1 MRRLSPRRVPEQR
14 SRPLQVIGW
23 QGLALLIPVEA
34 SAEPGDAEGRVASR
48 AMVHWTAAQLDWL
61 RVTLGSGLCLSHI
74 RNLLPSR
81 R

>member
-34 SAEPGDAEGRVASR
+34 SAEPGDAEGTGGVPC
-48 AMVHWTAAQLDWL
+48 HGPLDGGAA
-61 RVTLGSGLCLSHI
+61 
-74 RNLLPSR
+74 
-81 R
+81 